1 MYSSF
6 EKQPEEKKQTIIR
19 VAMEEFMKNGYDRAS
34 TDVITS
40 RAGISKGL
48 LFHYFKNKKNL
59 YLYVVTYAKN
69 LLAEKVMEALQSVSA
84 TDFFTRVKE
93 IALAKQRV
101 LAQYP
106 YEAKLAVSAM
116 LTPPAAVKKEMEELL
131 KQHYETYEE
140 AFMLEHIFL
149 KQLIPTEKLRDD
161 VSADTVLEMTMAIV
175 DHVSQKYQK
184 RYQRKPFDFL
194 LHSDNIVKELDDY
207 FRIMQYGIY
216 KTEDKKG

>member
-6 EKQPEEKKQTIIR
+6 EKQPEEKKQLIIR
-19 VAMEEFMKNGYDRAS
+19 VAIEEFVQHGYDRAS

-48 LFHYFKNKKNL
+48 LFHYFKSKKNL

-69 LLAEKVMEALQSVSA
+69 LLLEKVMEALQSVSSP
-84 TDFFTRVKE
+84 DFFVRIKE
-93 IALAKQRV
+93 IALAKQWV

-106 YEAKLAVSAM
+106 YETQLVVAAM
-116 LTPPAAVKKEMEELL
+116 MTPPAVVKKEMEELL

-161 VSADTVLEMTMAIV
+161 VSVHTVIQMTMAIV
-175 DHVSQKYQK
+175 DHLSQKYQK
-184 RYQRKPFDFL
+184 LYQMKQFDFL
-194 LHSDNIVKELDDY
+194 RHFDRMMKELDDY
-207 FRIMQYGIY
+207 LKVIKYGIY
-216 KTEDKKG
+216 KTIDEKE

>member
-6 EKQPEEKKQTIIR
+6 EKQPEEKKQLIIR
-19 VAMEEFMKNGYDRAS
+19 VAIEEFAQHGYDRAS

-48 LFHYFKNKKNL
+48 LFHYFKSKKNL
-59 YLYVVTYAKN
+59 YLYVVMYAKN
-69 LLAEKVMEALQSVSA
+69 LLSEKVMEALQHISS
-84 TDFFTRVKE
+84 TDFFARVKE

-106 YEAKLAVSAM
+106 HETQLAVSAM

-161 VSADTVLEMTMAIV
+161 VSVDTIIEMTMAIV

-184 RYQRKPFDFL
+184 RYQMKPFDFL
-194 LHSDNIVKELDDY
+194 HYSDSILKELDDY
-207 FRIMQYGIY
+207 FRIIQYGIY
-216 KTEDKKG
+216 KTVDEKE

>member
-19 VAMEEFMKNGYDRAS
+19 IAMEEFVKYGYDRAS

-84 TDFFTRVKE
+84 TDFFARVKE

-106 YEAKLAVSAM
+106 YETQLAVSAM

-131 KQHYETYEE
+131 QQHYETYEE

-149 KQLIPTEKLRDD
+149 KQFIPTEKLRDD
-161 VSADTVLEMTMAIV
+161 VSVDTVIEMTMAIV
-175 DHVSQKYQK
+175 EHVSQKYQK

-194 LHSDNIVKELDDY
+194 PHSDHIVKELDDY
-207 FRIMQYGIY
+207 FRIIQYGIY
-216 KTEDKKG
+216 KTVDEKE

>member
-19 VAMEEFMKNGYDRAS
+19 VAMEEFAQHGYDRAS

-48 LFHYFKNKKNL
+48 LFHYFKSKKNL
-59 YLYVVTYAKN
+59 YLYVVMYAKN
-69 LLAEKVMEALQSVSA
+69 LLSEKVMEALQHISS
-84 TDFFTRVKE
+84 TDFFARVKE

-106 YEAKLAVSAM
+106 HETQLAVSAM

-161 VSADTVLEMTMAIV
+161 VSVDTVIEMTMAIV

-184 RYQRKPFDFL
+184 RYQMKPFDFL
-194 LHSDNIVKELDDY
+194 HHSDGILKELDDY
-207 FRIMQYGIY
+207 FRIIQYGIY
-216 KTEDKKG
+216 KTVDEKE

>member
-6 EKQPEEKKQTIIR
+6 EKQPEEKKKLIIR
-19 VAMEEFMKNGYDRAS
+19 VAIEEFVQHGYDRAS

-40 RAGISKGL
+40 RAGISKGI
-48 LFHYFKNKKNL
+48 LFHYFKSKKNL

-69 LLAEKVMEALQSVSA
+69 LLSEKVMEALQRISS
-84 TDFFTRVKE
+84 TDFFARVKE

-106 YEAKLAVSAM
+106 YEAKLAVAAM

-161 VSADTVLEMTMAIV
+161 VSVDTVIQMTMAIV

-184 RYQRKPFDFL
+184 QYQMKPFDFL
-194 LHSDNIVKELDDY
+194 HHSDSILKELDDY
-207 FRIMQYGIY
+207 FRIIQYGIY
-216 KTEDKKG
+216 KTVDEKE